1 MAQSKIIVKN
11 VGVLLASE
19 VLTNIL
25 SFVLVFAIARQLG
38 DIGFG
43 KYSFALSYATI
54 FIVFSELGTL
64 TFLIK
69 EVSAGS
75 PKAQKY
81 INNIA
86 SIKLILGILTFVL
99 SIITVRMIGGDAE
112 SIYLVALASAAM
124 FFNYYG
130 YLFRAI
136 FQAHQVMEYDALTK
150 LLEKIV
156 SVTLGI
162 TVVMLGYGV
171 EVLLASQ
178 IISFII
184 FFIAS
189 WIIVS
194 RKIMV
199 INLRFDFKIWKEILA
214 TSFPFWITTACIY
227 IYYKADTVMLGLFRS
242 YAEVG
247 WYNAGYRIIES
258 ATFIQTVVITAVF
271 PALSKFHFVGEKKHL
286 DLLFEKSFYYLF
298 CLGLAMAVG
307 GMMLAERII
316 LFIYGP
322 EFIFAVP
329 AFKIMLVTLLIM
341 LITYLMGYL
350 FNAIDKSHVFAI
362 VVFIAMLFNIVFNFV
377 FIKEFGYIGA
387 SYVRLFTELLAFL
400 LFAYFMWKIGK
411 FLPLKL
417 LLKPILA
424 TIVMGIVIY
433 FFYFLNLLI
442 LIPLAVS
449 TFGISLIL
457 MKGIGKEE
465 LEIIKILFSKWN
477 KFK

>member
-1 MAQSKIIVKN
+1 VAQSKTIVKN
-11 VGVLLASE
+11 AGVLLVSE
-19 VLTNIL
+19 VLTNVL
-25 SFVLVFAIARQLG
+25 SFVLIFAIARQLG
-38 DIGFG
+38 DVGLG
-43 KYSFALSYATI
+43 KYSFALSFATI

-69 EVSAGS
+69 EISAGS

-86 SIKLILGILTFVL
+86 SIKLILGILTFIL
-99 SIITVRMIGGDAE
+99 SIATIRVIGGDAE

-162 TVVMLGYGV
+162 TIMALGYGV
-171 EVLLASQ
+171 EGLLASQ

-199 INLRFDFKIWKEILA
+199 INLRFDLKIWKEILV

-298 CLGLAMAVG
+298 CLGLAIAAG
-307 GMMLAERII
+307 GIMLAERII

-350 FNAIDKSHVFAI
+350 FNAIDKSTVFAL
-362 VVFIAMLFNIVFNFV
+362 VVFIAMLFNIVFNFI
-377 FIKEFGYIGA
+377 FIKKFGYIGA
-387 SYVRLFTELLAFL
+387 SYVRLLTELLAFL
-400 LFAYFMWKIGK
+400 LFVYFMWRIGK
-411 FLPLKL
+411 FLPLKSL
-417 LLKPILA
+417 IKPFIA
-424 TIVMGIVIY
+424 AIVMGLVIY
-433 FFYFLNLLI
+433 FAWFLNLLI
-442 LIPLAVS
+442 LVPFAAAAYTL
-449 TFGISLIL
+449 SLFVL
-457 MKGIGKEE
+457 GGVGKEE
-465 LEIIKILFSKWN
+465 LAIIKSVFSK
-477 KFK
+477 KVR